1 MTKSKGAKMA
11 QSNKKSTDLSLAS
24 TPDGYPAPGSD
35 MLPSGLKPKLD
46 LIFSEVEKKLPD
58 IDFDLS
64 DVDSDSEEPL
74 IFHQHL
80 KSLEEDKDLDTS
92 QGSDTLTDNAM
103 FSENKGK
110 GTSESPVTFF
120 DNDIAYEFQRSGINI
135 TPPRAVSSWADIPV
149 PAEKDK
155 NKQEKDDTSW
165 SNIPIKKSVSWNDM
179 SRPDNDMPKMDNDIT
194 DNRYATEMQGQLSL
208 NSLDDKLI
216 KKKLNREASR
226 NKEKDIATNLL
237 SPRAPILSTQQLD
250 NIDLDSLLESLN
262 TDNQTA
268 PPAPHQAWS
277 DHSRPD
283 SGRGS
288 GEGRQTAAES
298 SSGMTLIQKLAQMS
312 MTQYGEDLSDIDP
325 TTGATRKHEVH
336 NRAPRDNREVEEDVD
351 EESEVMSA
359 GQRSNNEVKDL
370 WDEKWAEKR
379 QPVRQEVPKKQTAS
393 CGTNTSDMQPVRIIT
408 PRVPP
413 RTQPPVAVTQ
423 KQEGFEGLKGDKEST
438 VFIDLRNFEQI
449 RQEQQ
454 HSIERV
460 QKVLGIQPERRIADS
475 SDSDEDV
482 EEWKEQRQKFKQQT
496 VSSAKS
502 TRKTYTSG
510 DKPPVHRQPPR
521 VINMADIPSRMRQSA
536 GDSSASETAPVD
548 IEEQKRRLLE
558 EREKERQ
565 LEIVKKLREQRE
577 SERQAK
583 LRLQKRLDALRPSA
597 SVSGRQD
604 PAENTPT
611 VFELDASYEPAPRS
625 LPPVL
630 SPDTVTVLLTIHLS
644 SNGEIVLHRGSGNKS
659 VDTGYGLSASYTA
672 LLTWLLA
679 LVPNSFSYLQ
689 EGVAGPQTPWIL
701 PFYVIGL
708 QQVLLDGQL
717 CLIVAVTPVEQF
729 DAKYVHGKSKKNKKS
744 ESKNTTVFQ
753 QHLQKYFSTNT
764 LHSVCPWLQNMVS
777 MELGPP
783 GADESDDQKY
793 SYMYKPPLPNITTK
807 PLSTFIHVN
816 PDPQAAVKVFNSSVG
831 FFWQTVDSDEA
842 RLDQDLHDEGIS
854 FDTQNTL
861 SLIYKKIYQ
870 EPSAMMGILNRVLQ
884 LGLDLAGIRLVY
896 PSPEQMN
903 IQQTDN
909 ASVLSELELL
919 NNVGAVLS
927 LCIRGTAARSLWLD
941 AVGPSDPALA
951 RRTDPN
957 SLCAL
962 YGGESRDECLLFCPR
977 TPARVQTELA
987 RWFGGRVPP
996 GNVIDVG
1003 TPYTKKDSLRSGSP
1017 KGRRGKKVSFTDSK
1031 ETSGKSKDSIEEVHR
1046 PLATLTATTKSEII
1060 LVISPL
1066 VPPQCF
1072 GIILASCQRR
1082 GYQVTGVRRTRLS
1095 NKRAAAMGI
1104 TGEGLKAF
1112 CPGSASES
1120 FDASLADHVDPQ
1132 GHGQWRECTFPST
1145 ILQLLKE
1152 NASHSA
1158 ASLVE
1163 DCMVQLTLQGIMGT
1177 LQKREG
1183 YPLESVHMFH
1193 AARYSDG
1200 LLSTLGG
1207 DFSKCF
1213 DPEVQIN
1220 PSYVIPQLFTNPEL
1234 EQITVLMLLGN
1245 DILKTSGLFIG
1256 KLLGMLP
1263 YSRHHQS
1270 LPFSDG
1276 LELLGMKWVPR
1287 LTVSQAKEVT
1297 PCEVG
1302 DRMWKDS
1309 LHTLATEPCLV
1320 LALRGVNA
1328 FAKLESVV
1336 QPRPS
1341 PKSGQQFNLDMIH
1354 ARTAEEAYT
1363 YIRLFFTERELFSD
1377 PLARPMLPYIPVYQT
1392 KHDMHHFA
1400 SSRSVKE
1407 TSTYPLEETIFEQ
1420 MLSGPRPFT
1429 TFLVIKPRAF
1439 QRHLS
1444 KIFKKLAQESFKIV
1458 ALKIQILTTEQAQR
1472 LVPSNL
1478 QKDEIEKHEKHLT
1491 SGPCVCLCVQ
1501 RENAVKRLLDLLGP
1515 EDPQSARRHSQFYWR
1530 GVFGVDPVSNAIYA
1544 SKTYR
1549 EAVEDEKLFFPDGLC
1564 CEETDISLQEMI
1576 TCPAVDQEIAV
1587 KYSSHRDVVISTA
1600 VDSSNTDASH
1610 MLLLQTTCIVLTPLL
1625 MRQLGSHHG
1634 YVDVID
1640 GLIAQGF
1647 EFVGGRMVWFT
1658 QEQAEHFLCSIE
1670 AGSFQQVPMLV
1681 SSPCLVLA
1689 LQRDNAVLAF
1699 DTILRETFSTESSQG
1714 KSVTDSLLHKYGRL
1728 ILRPSD
1734 LKQAQNV
1741 LGFFFNSLLP
1751 TSKLQIVQK

>member
-1 MTKSKGAKMA
+1 ME
-11 QSNKKSTDLSLAS
+11 
-24 TPDGYPAPGSD
+24 SD
-35 MLPSGLKPKLD
+35 D
-46 LIFSEVEKKLPD
+46 
-58 IDFDLS
+58 
-64 DVDSDSEEPL
+64 DVD
-74 IFHQHL
+74 
-80 KSLEEDKDLDTS
+80 
-92 QGSDTLTDNAM
+92 N
-103 FSENKGK
+103 
-110 GTSESPVTFF
+110 
-120 DNDIAYEFQRSGINI
+120 
-135 TPPRAVSSWADIPV
+135 
-149 PAEKDK
+149 
-155 NKQEKDDTSW
+155 
-165 SNIPIKKSVSWNDM
+165 
-179 SRPDNDMPKMDNDIT
+179 
-194 DNRYATEMQGQLSL
+194 
-208 NSLDDKLI
+208 
-216 KKKLNREASR
+216 
-226 NKEKDIATNLL
+226 
-237 SPRAPILSTQQLD
+237 
-250 NIDLDSLLESLN
+250 
-262 TDNQTA
+262 
-268 PPAPHQAWS
+268 
-277 DHSRPD
+277 
-283 SGRGS
+283 
-288 GEGRQTAAES
+288 
-298 SSGMTLIQKLAQMS
+298 
-312 MTQYGEDLSDIDP
+312 
-325 TTGATRKHEVH
+325 
-336 NRAPRDNREVEEDVD
+336 
-351 EESEVMSA
+351 ESEVMSG
-359 GQRSNNEVKDL
+359 GQGSKYETKETPG
-370 WDEKWAEKR
+370 EKWAEKC
-379 QPVRQEVPKKQTAS
+379 QPVKQEAPKKQTAS
-393 CGTNTSDMQPVRIIT
+393 CGTNTNDRQPLRIIT

-413 RTQPPVAVTQ
+413 KTPPPVQAAT
-423 KQEGFEGLKGDKEST
+423 KQEGMVEGLKGDKEST

-454 HSIERV
+454 QSIERV
-460 QKVLGIQPERRIADS
+460 QKVLGIQPESRVVVDS

-482 EEWKEQRQKFKQQT
+482 EDWKEQRQKFKQHT

-502 TRKTYTSG
+502 TKKTYTAN

-521 VINMADIPSRMRQSA
+521 VINMADLPSRLRPA
-536 GDSSASETAPVD
+536 TREATPTENTPVD

-558 EREKERQ
+558 QKEKERQ

-583 LRLQKRLDALRPSA
+583 LRLQKRLDALKPSA

-611 VFELDASYEPAPRS
+611 VFELEASYEPAPRK

-630 SPDTVTVLLTIHLS
+630 SQDTDTVLLTIHLS

-659 VDTGYGLSASYTA
+659 VDTGSGLSASYTA

-679 LVPNSFSYLQ
+679 LVPSSFNYLQ
-689 EGVAGPQTPWIL
+689 EGGVAEPSTPWIL

-729 DAKYVHGKSKKNKKS
+729 DAKFIQGKSKKNKKS
-744 ESKNTTVFQ
+744 ENKNATVFQ

-783 GADESDDQKY
+783 GDQDSPDHEN
-793 SYMYKPPLPNITTK
+793 SYVYKPPLPNITTK

-842 RLDQDLHDEGIS
+842 SLDQDLHDEGIN
-854 FDTQNTL
+854 FDTQNTI

-884 LGLDLAGIRLVY
+884 LGLDLSGIRLVY

-903 IQQTDN
+903 IQQSDN
-909 ASVLSELELL
+909 ASVLSELDLL
-919 NNVGAVLS
+919 NNVGAVLA

-977 TPARVQTELA
+977 TAARVHTELA

-1003 TPYTKKDSLRSGSP
+1003 TPYTKKDTLRSGSP
-1017 KGRRGKKVSFTDSK
+1017 KGRRGKKVSFADKDSSEK
-1031 ETSGKSKDSIEEVHR
+1031 NKDSIDEVHR
-1046 PLATLTATTKSEII
+1046 PLATLTATTKSEIL
-1060 LVISPL
+1060 LVMSPL
-1066 VPPQCF
+1066 VPPKCF
-1072 GIILASCQRR
+1072 GIVLASCQRR

-1104 TGEGLKAF
+1104 TGDGLKAF
-1112 CPGSASES
+1112 CPGSAAES
-1120 FDASLADHVDPQ
+1120 YDASLAGHVDPQ
-1132 GHGQWRECTFPST
+1132 GHGQWRESTFPST

-1207 DFSKCF
+1207 EFSKCF

-1220 PSYVIPQLFTNPEL
+1220 PSYVIPKLYTNPEL
-1234 EQITVLMLLGN
+1234 EQITVLMLLGH
-1245 DILKTSGLFIG
+1245 DILKTSGLYIG

-1263 YSRHHQS
+1263 YSRHQQP
-1270 LPFSDG
+1270 LLFNDG

-1302 DRMWKDS
+1302 DRLWKDS

-1341 PKSGQQFNLDMIH
+1341 PTSGQQFNLDMIH

-1363 YIRLFFTERELFSD
+1363 YTRLFFTERELFSD
-1377 PLARPMLPYIPVYQT
+1377 PLARPMLPYIPMYHS
-1392 KHDMHHFA
+1392 KHESHHFA
-1400 SSRSVKE
+1400 GSRHVKE
-1407 TSTYPLEETIFEQ
+1407 SSTYPVEESVFEQ
-1420 MLSGPRPFT
+1420 MLSGPRPYS

-1444 KIFKKLAQESFKIV
+1444 KIFKKLAQENFKIV
-1458 ALKIQILTTEQAQR
+1458 ALKIQILTTDQAQR
-1472 LVPSNL
+1472 LLPRNI
-1478 QKDEIEKHEKHLT
+1478 QNEEIDKHMNHLT
-1491 SGPCVCLCVQ
+1491 SGPSMCLCVQ

-1515 EDPQSARRHSQFYWR
+1515 EDPQSARRQSQFYWR
-1530 GVFGVDPVSNAIYA
+1530 GVFGGVDSVTNGIYA
-1544 SKTYR
+1544 SGTYK
-1549 EAVEDEKLFFPDGLC
+1549 EAVEDGKLFFPDGLC
-1564 CEETDISLQEMI
+1564 CEESDITLQEMI
-1576 TCPAVDQEIAV
+1576 SCPAVDQEIAIRFTTQ
-1587 KYSSHRDVVISTA
+1587 RDVVVSNSKDI
-1600 VDSSNTDASH
+1600 VNTDASH
-1610 MLLLQTTCIVLTPLL
+1610 KLLLQTTCIILTPLL

-1647 EFVGGRMVWFT
+1647 EFVGGKLVWFT
-1658 QEQAEHFLCSIE
+1658 QEQAEHFLCTIE

-1681 SSPCLVLA
+1681 TGPSLVLA

-1699 DTILRETFSTESSQG
+1699 DTILRETYSTESSQG
-1714 KSVTDSLLHKYGRL
+1714 KSVTDSVLHKYGRL

-1734 LKQAQNV
+1734 LKQAENV

-1751 TSKLQIVQK
+1751 NSLLQIVPK